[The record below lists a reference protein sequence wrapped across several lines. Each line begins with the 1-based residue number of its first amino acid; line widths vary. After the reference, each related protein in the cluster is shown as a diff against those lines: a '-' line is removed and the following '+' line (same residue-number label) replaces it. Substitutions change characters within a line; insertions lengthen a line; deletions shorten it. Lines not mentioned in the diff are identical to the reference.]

1 MDLAAIA
8 AFVSVAEGGNF
19 TVAATELGISAS
31 GVSKAV
37 SRLENELHVR
47 LFNRSTRS
55 LSLTADGVTLY
66 QRCKQVLIDLDDAKL
81 AMSQAQ
87 SVPNGRLHVSM
98 PAAFGRSRVIP
109 AVSEFMLQYPKVNID
124 ASVTDR
130 LVDVVEEGFD
140 VIVRIGVLPDSRM
153 IARSLGVTRFVVA
166 ASPHYLKQQSRPE
179 KPEDLRDHNCVSFI
193 SPQTR
198 KIAEWIF
205 LHNGKKIVH
214 IPTGTLLLDDG
225 NAMVDAAISHSGVI
239 YCQDYL
245 VEGAIKDGKLER
257 VLGDIITPEKPVVVM
272 YPQNRHLSPKVR
284 VFVDFMVAHF
294 ANGMVT
300 CPLLAG

>member
-1 MDLAAIA
+1 MDLGAIA
-8 AFVSVAEGGNF
+8 AFVSAAEGRNF
-19 TVAATELGISAS
+19 TVAASELGISAS

-55 LSLTADGVTLY
+55 LSLTADGAMLY
-66 QRCKQVLIDLDDAKL
+66 QRCKQILNDLNDAKL

-87 SVPNGRLHVSM
+87 SAPSGRLHVSM
-98 PAAFGRSRVIP
+98 PSAFGRSQVIP
-109 AVSEFMLQYPKVNID
+109 AVSEFMQHYPQVKVD

-130 LVDVVEEGFD
+130 FVDVVEEGFD
-140 VIVRIGVLPDSRM
+140 VIVRIGDLPDTRM

-166 ASPHYLKQQSRPE
+166 ASPHYLQQNTRPE

-198 KIAEWIF
+198 KITDWIF
-205 LHNGKKIVH
+205 FDDEKRIVH
-214 IPTGTLLLDDG
+214 IPAGTLSLDDG
-225 NAMVDAAISHSGVI
+225 NAMVDAAISHSGLI

-245 VEGAIKDGKLER
+245 IESAVKDGKLER
-257 VLGDIITPEKPVVVM
+257 VLCDIMTPEKSVVVM

-294 ANGMVT
+294 NSNDRICV
-300 CPLLAG
+300 